1 MKKLLYLTQRYRP
14 PLEATSKEIALLSQT
29 FHGAIFNIHLDGL
42 LRFIWKKDMTSH
54 HLFYYPFTLPLLYCS
69 SNNKIIHIYS
79 NLCDRPY
86 LPFFKTKNTI
96 LSSTNFISKEKI
108 IRRRKDITSVKK
120 IIIQSEIQ
128 KKELIDAG
136 IPSEKISL
144 IYPPVD
150 LDSFSYQQPSTDFTI
165 LCASTPAKVK
175 DLEKRGIYFILNA
188 DNLMQNIKIKF
199 LLRNSPLVEN
209 IIKQRQLQNIETD
222 NNIYQNMDEQYA
234 KVHAT
239 LISYLRLDGYLKL
252 IPTSAAESL
261 AAGKPLIV
269 SSQTGIAEIVEK
281 EKCGV
286 IFEPNQESFLQAIN
300 RLKKEYK
307 YYQQNC
313 RKTAEK
319 YFSKNV
325 FIKKHEEI
333 YQGVSGEIN

>member
-1 MKKLLYLTQRYRP
+1 MKKILYLTQRYRP

-29 FHGAIFNIHLDGL
+29 FHSSIFNVHLDGL
-42 LRFIWKKDMTSH
+42 FNWKFKKDIISH
-54 HLFYYPFTLPLLYCS
+54 HFFYYPFSLPQLYYW

-86 LPFFKTKNTI
+86 LPFFKSKNTI
-96 LSSTNFISKEKI
+96 LSSTNFIPKEKI
-108 IRRRKDITSVKK
+108 IKRLKDITSVKK
-120 IIIQSEIQ
+120 IIIQSEVQ
-128 KKELIDAG
+128 KKELLAAG
-136 IPSEKISL
+136 IDEQQISV

-150 LDSFSYQQPSTDFTI
+150 LDSFSYQTPAGNFI
-165 LCASTPAKVK
+165 LLCASTPAKVK
-175 DLEKRGIYFILNA
+175 DLEKRGIYLIL
-188 DNLMQNIKIKF
+188 DTDKKLKEVKIKF
-199 LLRNSPLVEN
+199 LLRDSTLVEK
-209 IIKQRQLQNIETD
+209 IIKQRELQNIEAD
-222 NNIYQNMDEQYA
+222 NKIYQNMNHQYA
-234 KVHAT
+234 QVHAT
-239 LISYLRLDGYLKL
+239 LIPYLQLDGYLKL

-300 RLKKEYK
+300 KLKQDYTS
-307 YYQQNC
+307 YQKNC

-319 YFSKNV
+319 YFSKTE

-333 YQGVSGEIN
+333 YKEIK